1 MNFIK
6 LEYVDGLVSLINL
19 SNVGFITFR
28 TKVIRIIF
36 NNDTETIVSNV
47 AGCDKEVKG
56 CFQIKN
62 FDEVKELLLKIS
74 EN

>member
-1 MNFIK
+1 MKFIK

-19 SNVGFITFR
+19 SNVSFVAFR

-47 AGCDKEVKG
+47 AGCDK
-56 CFQIKN
+56 
-62 FDEVKELLLKIS
+62 
-74 EN
+74 